1 MQLLPSLLSELQ
13 AVCATFPDPRKGR
26 GGNIAPTD
34 FGLSA
39 FAMFFMQSASFLA
52 YQRTMEKGHGRSN
65 CRTLFGIG
73 RIPSDNYIRDFLD
86 EADPAL
92 LQPCFER
99 MEALLSEPRHLLD
112 PARPHKSRRQPVNVE
127 KIPTARI
134 AGVAVVSFPFG
145 VHRSIVLIRSR

>member
-1 MQLLPSLLSELQ
+1 MQLLPSLLFELK
-13 AVCATFPDPRKGR
+13 AVCGTFPDPRKGR
-26 GGNIAPTD
+26 GGNIAAAD

-39 FAMFFMQSASFLA
+39 FAMFFMHSASFLA

-99 MEALLSEPRHLLD
+99 LETLLAEPPMRQAFGRLGG
-112 PARPHKSRRQPVNVE
+112 RP
-127 KIPTARI
+127 
-134 AGVAVVSFPFG
+134 
-145 VHRSIVLIRSR
+145 